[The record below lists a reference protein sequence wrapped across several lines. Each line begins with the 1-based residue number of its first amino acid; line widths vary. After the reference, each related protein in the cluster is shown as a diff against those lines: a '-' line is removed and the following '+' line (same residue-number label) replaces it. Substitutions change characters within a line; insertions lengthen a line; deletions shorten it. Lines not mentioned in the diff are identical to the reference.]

1 MQEALIQFVGAVL
14 ITYFL
19 SRAFRRVV
27 RAGPQMVKLTGPHL
41 LSLGVI
47 VLVLFLLRYPM
58 YVFHKEQVVIY
69 FVGQF
74 IWVVYD
80 VYRSGAVFWR
90 PPVAQPTESSA
101 RSPGAGS
108 R

>member
-1 MQEALIQFVGAVL
+1 MQEALIHFVGAVL

-27 RAGPQMVKLTGPHL
+27 RAGPQIVRLAGPHL

-58 YVFHKEQVVIY
+58 YVFHKEQLTIY
-69 FVGQF
+69 IVTQI
-74 IWVVYD
+74 IWLVYD

-101 RSPGAGS
+101 KSPGAGS
-108 R
+108 Q